1 MTVNRRRSL
10 TTALVSSLQAPAA
23 GETAPGSAAAATD
36 GTGAAPVS
44 GGPARVVVDLDR
56 PGDTISRH
64 VYGHFA
70 EHLGRC
76 IYGGFYVGEDSEIPN
91 TRGIR
96 DDVVEALRALQI
108 PNLRWPGGC
117 FADDYHWRDG
127 IGPREE
133 RPRMVNSHWGDIV
146 EDNSFGTH
154 EFMDLVELLGTEA
167 YVNGNVGSGTVAE
180 MSDWIEYLTRADDS
194 PMASLRRAN
203 GRDEP
208 WTVPFFGI
216 GNEAWGCGGNMR
228 AEDYAALARQYST
241 YVRDHGGNEVT
252 RIAAGANIDDFG
264 WTEALMRAATN
275 LEGRDGKAGPY
286 QAISLHY
293 YTMSGSWEDKG
304 SATEFSE
311 EEWYRTL
318 SRAAFAEEL
327 VARHSTVMD
336 RYDPHRKVGLVFDE
350 WGTWWNVEPG
360 TNPGFLYQQNTVRD
374 ALVASIHF
382 DGFHRHADRLLMANI
397 AQTVNVLQAMILTD
411 PDSGALV
418 LTPTYHV
425 FAMNAGHQDA
435 RALDA
440 HVLLPEEIAE
450 VDGRALPM
458 LSASASTTGET
469 ALVSLSNLD
478 LDQERTLVLDLRGRG
493 VTGHTAT
500 VLTGEGSAAHNTPE
514 QPEAVA
520 PRPLENV
527 RELENRGGLEI
538 TLPPH
543 SFATVELQLG
553 E

>member
-1 MTVNRRRSL
+1 MTENPVTESSRSL
-10 TTALVSSLQAPAA
+10 TSGLVSALSATQTGSRASGSTGP
-23 GETAPGSAAAATD
+23 SAAPTD
-36 GTGAAPVS
+36 
-44 GGPARVVVDLDR
+44 GPARVVIDLDL
-56 PGDTISRH
+56 PGATISRH
-64 VYGHFA
+64 LYGHFA

-76 IYGGFYVGEDSEIPN
+76 IYGGFYVGEDSQIPN

-154 EFMDLVELLGTEA
+154 EFMDLVELLDTEA

-208 WTVPFFGI
+208 WTVPYFGI

-311 EEWYRTL
+311 DEWYLTL
-318 SRAAFAEEL
+318 SRAARAEEL

-336 RYDPHRKVGLVFDE
+336 HYDPHRKVGLVFDE

-527 RELENRGGLEI
+527 RELENGGGLEI

>member
-1 MTVNRRRSL
+1 MTARARTL
-10 TTALVSSLQAPAA
+10 TPGLVSALSPTATGSPAA
-23 GETAPGSAAAATD
+23 GATGS
-36 GTGAAPVS
+36 TGPS
-44 GGPARVVVDLDR
+44 STPTGGPARVVVDLDL
-56 PGDTISRH
+56 PGSTISRH
-64 VYGHFA
+64 LYGHFA

-76 IYGGFYVGEDSEIPN
+76 IYEGFFVGEDSEIPN

-96 DDVVEALRALQI
+96 DDVVAALRALQI

-117 FADDYHWRDG
+117 FADDYHWKDG
-127 IGPREE
+127 IGPREQ

-180 MSDWIEYLTRADDS
+180 MSEWIEYLTRADDS
-194 PMASLRRAN
+194 PMASLRREN

-208 WTVPFFGI
+208 WKVPYFGI

-228 AEDYAALARQYST
+228 ADDYAALARQYST

-252 RIAAGANIDDFG
+252 RIAAGASDDDFA

-275 LEGRDGKAGPY
+275 LEKRDGKAGPY
-286 QAISLHY
+286 QAISMHY
-293 YTMSGSWEDKG
+293 YTMSGPWEDKG
-304 SATEFSE
+304 SATEFTE
-311 EEWYRTL
+311 QEWYRTL
-318 SRAAFAEEL
+318 SRAARAEEL
-327 VARHSTVMD
+327 VARHATVMD
-336 RYDPHRKVGLVFDE
+336 HYDPYKKVGLVFDE

-411 PDSGALV
+411 PDTGALV

-435 RALDA
+435 RALAA
-440 HVLLPEEIAE
+440 HVLLPEEPAE
-450 VDGRALPM
+450 VDGRTLPM
-458 LSASASTTGET
+458 ISASASTTGST
-469 ALVSLSNLD
+469 ALISLSNLD
-478 LDQERTLVLDLRGRG
+478 HAQERTLVLDLRGRT
-493 VTGHTAT
+493 VTGHTAR
-500 VLTGEGSAAHNTPE
+500 VLTGASSAAHNTPD
-514 QPEAVA
+514 QPDAVA
-520 PRPLENV
+520 PVELTDV
-527 RELENRGGLEI
+527 RELDREGYLEV

-543 SFATVELQLG
+543 SFVTVELQLG

>member
-1 MTVNRRRSL
+1 MTENPVTESSRSL
-10 TTALVSSLQAPAA
+10 TSGLVSALSATQTGSRASGSTGP
-23 GETAPGSAAAATD
+23 SAAPTD
-36 GTGAAPVS
+36 
-44 GGPARVVVDLDR
+44 GPARVVIDLDL
-56 PGDTISRH
+56 PGATISRH
-64 VYGHFA
+64 LYGHFA

-127 IGPREE
+127 IGPRED

-311 EEWYRTL
+311 DEWYLTL
-318 SRAAFAEEL
+318 SRAARAEEL

-336 RYDPHRKVGLVFDE
+336 HYDPHRKVGLVFDE

-527 RELENRGGLEI
+527 RELENGGGLEI

>member
-133 RPRMVNSHWGDIV
+133 RPRMVNSHWGDVV

-154 EFMDLVELLGTEA
+154 EFMDLVELLDTEA

-208 WTVPFFGI
+208 WKVPFFGI

-311 EEWYRTL
+311 DEWYLTL
-318 SRAAFAEEL
+318 SRAARAEEL

-336 RYDPHRKVGLVFDE
+336 HYDPHRKVGLVFDE

-425 FAMNAGHQDA
+425 FAMNAGHHDA
-435 RALDA
+435 RALPA
-440 HVLLPEEIAE
+440 HVVLPEQPQE
-450 VDGRALPM
+450 VDGRPLPL
-458 LSASASTTGET
+458 LSASASTAQDS

-478 LDQERTLVLDLRGRG
+478 ASEPRTVVLDLRGRE
-493 VTGHTAT
+493 VTGHRAQ
-500 VLTGEGSAAHNTPE
+500 VLTAEDTAAHNTPE
-514 QPEAVA
+514 NPAAVA
-520 PRPLENV
+520 PTELTAVRPHE
-527 RELENRGGLEI
+527 RGLE
-538 TLPPH
+538 
-543 SFATVELQLG
+543 VELPAHSYATIALDLA
-553 E
+553 